1 MITPDLSTTA
11 LQLLD
16 ARDHAREGAVN
27 SAGEAVV
34 TPVCRAF
41 AKRMAHGALASPP
54 PRAATMTGVTEGEGV
69 ADGVD
74 GGEGVAEGVPATEPE
89 GEGVVV
95 GVLLGVDGPLAPD
108 DKELEGVI
116 VGDAV
121 LLEVAVGEGE
131 AEGGASAYSVVLSA
145 NTTVLP
151 ASMGELVMGCA
162 VGVV

>member
-1 MITPDLSTTA
+1 M
-11 LQLLD
+11 
-16 ARDHAREGAVN
+16 
-27 SAGEAVV
+27 
-34 TPVCRAF
+34 
-41 AKRMAHGALASPP
+41 
-54 PRAATMTGVTEGEGV
+54 
-69 ADGVD
+69 
-74 GGEGVAEGVPATEPE
+74 AEGVPATEPE

-108 DKELEGVI
+108 DEDLEGVI

-145 NTTVLP
+145 NITVLP
-151 ASMGELVMGCA
+151 ASIGELVMGCA